1 MHTPAVS
8 AQTCKSRRF
17 VACLIEF
24 MSSDP
29 LKSLNPLA
37 PASLATSPVLHD
49 VLVFDWT
56 KQTFA
61 ADLIFVL
68 PVALC
73 LAIGLGAGHPGAG
86 LITAGGATTI
96 GFGAKQQIEGSR
108 LLPMILASIGIAFS
122 VFVGMIAGHEN
133 TILVPL
139 AALWGFGYGMLT
151 QREAGYGWV
160 GQQCV
165 VTLLVASA
173 FPFSARAALVRA
185 SLLLAGGAIQVVWSS
200 IAQRMWGQLR
210 KDLTELRHH
219 IRAEQEALR
228 TMMADVAGHVRQGQF
243 RYSVFP
249 YALRLMVTLGIS
261 TEIYRRLHFSSG
273 YWIPMTA
280 LLVLKPGIA
289 DTASRAIARTVGTIA
304 GAWLISVLV
313 SHLAPSTLWLAIFTV
328 VFSWLSYATMNIN
341 YALFALCITA
351 QIVFLLSLDAIPGKD
366 IAIRRAVCTAIG
378 GALALSVRLMV
389 LYRRRAV
396 KLAA

>member
-1 MHTPAVS
+1 
-8 AQTCKSRRF
+8 
-17 VACLIEF
+17 
-24 MSSDP
+24 MSSEP
-29 LKSLNPLA
+29 IKNLNPLA
-37 PASLATSPVLHD
+37 PAALASSPVLHD
-49 VLVFDWT
+49 VVVFDWK

-61 ADLIFVL
+61 ADLVFVL

-86 LITAGGATTI
+86 LIASGGAMTI
-96 GFGAKQQIEGSR
+96 GFGAKQQIEESR
-108 LLPMILASIGIAFS
+108 LLPMILASIGIAVS
-122 VFVGMIAGHEN
+122 VFLGMIAGHEN
-133 TILVPL
+133 AILVPM

-165 VTLLVASA
+165 VTLLVGSA

-200 IAQRMWGQLR
+200 IALRLWGQLR
-210 KDLTELRHH
+210 KDLVDLRHR
-219 IRAEQEALR
+219 IRAEQDALR
-228 TMMADVAGHVRQGQF
+228 TMMLEVAGHVKQGQF

-249 YALRLMVTLGIS
+249 YAVRLMVTLGVS
-261 TEIYRRLHFSSG
+261 TEIYRRLHFASG

-280 LLVLKPGIA
+280 LLMLKPGIA
-289 DTASRAIARTVGTIA
+289 DTASRAIARTVGTVA

-341 YALFALCITA
+341 YALFAVCITA
-351 QIVFLLSLDAIPGKD
+351 QIVFLLSLDAIPGRD
-366 IAIRRAVCTAIG
+366 IAVRRAVCTAIG
-378 GALALSVRLMV
+378 GALALSVRLIV

-396 KLAA
+396 TLAVQEGAA

>member
-1 MHTPAVS
+1 
-8 AQTCKSRRF
+8 
-17 VACLIEF
+17 
-24 MSSDP
+24 MSSEP
-29 LKSLNPLA
+29 SNNLNPLA
-37 PASLATSPVLHD
+37 PAALASSPVLHD
-49 VLVFDWT
+49 VLVFDWK

-68 PVALC
+68 PIALC
-73 LAIGLGAGHPGAG
+73 LGIGLGTGHPGAG
-86 LITAGGATTI
+86 LIAGGGAMTI
-96 GFGAKQQIEGSR
+96 GFGAKQQIEESR

-122 VFVGMIAGHEN
+122 VFLGMIAGHEN
-133 TILVPL
+133 AILVL
-139 AALWGFGYGMLT
+139 MAALWGFGYGMLT

-165 VTLLVASA
+165 VTLLVGSA

-200 IAQRMWGQLR
+200 IALRLWGQLR
-210 KDLTELRHH
+210 KDLVDLRHR
-219 IRAEQEALR
+219 IRAEQDALR
-228 TMMADVAGHVRQGQF
+228 TMMVEMAGHVKQGQF

-249 YALRLMVTLGIS
+249 YALRLMVTLGVS
-261 TEIYRRLHFSSG
+261 TEIYRRLHFASG

-289 DTASRAIARTVGTIA
+289 DTASRAIARTVGTII
-304 GAWLISVLV
+304 GAWLMSVLV

-341 YALFALCITA
+341 YALFAVCITA

-378 GALALSVRLMV
+378 GALALSVRLIV
-389 LYRRRAV
+389 LYRRRAAT
-396 KLAA
+396 LAAQAA